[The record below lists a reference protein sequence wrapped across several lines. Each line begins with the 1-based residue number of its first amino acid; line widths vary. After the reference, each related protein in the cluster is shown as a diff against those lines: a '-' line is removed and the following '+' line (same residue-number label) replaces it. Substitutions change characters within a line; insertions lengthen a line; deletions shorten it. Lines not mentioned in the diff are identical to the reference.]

1 MAQKTGYLAEKLKL
15 FHLSDKR
22 QWTCPYHYHD
32 FDKIT
37 LFFRGHV
44 SYDVEGTA
52 YDLQPFDIVVIPAG
66 RIHRPIIYGDA
77 VYERIIAYISPAYL
91 QGYERRG
98 CPAGQIFTRKNAP
111 ILRQPQEADNLY
123 NVSCRLRRAWSDT
136 GPESPLLQE
145 TLFTEFMIHLTRAL
159 QKDKLRIV
167 QKGHQNEKI
176 RRILAYIEANLSGDL
191 SIPSL
196 AAAFF
201 MSPDYLMHLF
211 KAETGMT
218 AASYITTKRLQKA
231 RHLMQEGRAL
241 TEICYD
247 CGFTTYSTF
256 YRAWKNHYHTSP
268 KEGIRAFPDTF
279 DE

>member
-77 VYERIIAYISPAYL
+77 VYERIIAYISPSYL

-98 CPAGQIFTRKNAP
+98 CPAGQIFTRENAP

-123 NVSCRLRRAWSDT
+123 NVSCRLRRAWADM

-159 QKDKLRIV
+159 QKDKLHVV

-176 RRILAYIEANLSGDL
+176 RRILAYIEENLSGDL
-191 SIPSL
+191 SIPNL

-241 TEICYD
+241 TEIC
-247 CGFTTYSTF
+247 
-256 YRAWKNHYHTSP
+256 
-268 KEGIRAFPDTF
+268 
-279 DE
+279 

>member
-1 MAQKTGYLAEKLKL
+1 MVQKTGYLSENLKL

-37 LFFRGHV
+37 IFFQGHV

-52 YDLQPFDIVVIPAG
+52 YDLQPFDIIVIPAG
-66 RIHRPIIYGDA
+66 RIHRPVIYGDA
-77 VYERIIAYISPAYL
+77 VYERIIAYISPSYL
-91 QGYERRG
+91 KGYERRG
-98 CPAGQIFTRKNAP
+98 CQAGQIFTAPNAP
-111 ILRQPQEADNLY
+111 ILRQPQEAGSLY
-123 NVSCRLRRAWSDT
+123 NVLCRLRRAWADT

-159 QKDKLRIV
+159 QKDSVHVVK
-167 QKGHQNEKI
+167 KGRQNEKI
-176 RRILAYIEANLSGDL
+176 RSLLHYIETHLNEDL
-191 SIPSL
+191 SIPRL

-247 CGFTTYSTF
+247 CGFTNYSTF
-256 YRAWKNHYHTSP
+256 YRAWKNRYHTSP
-268 KEGIRAFPDTF
+268 KEGIHDFPDTF

>member
-77 VYERIIAYISPAYL
+77 VYERIIAYISPSYL

-98 CPAGQIFTRKNAP
+98 CPAGQIFTRETPPSCASPRKQTIYTMYRAACAGP
-111 ILRQPQEADNLY
+111 GPTWARKAS
-123 NVSCRLRRAWSDT
+123 SCRKRCLRS
-136 GPESPLLQE
+136 S
-145 TLFTEFMIHLTRAL
+145 
-159 QKDKLRIV
+159 
-167 QKGHQNEKI
+167 
-176 RRILAYIEANLSGDL
+176 
-191 SIPSL
+191 
-196 AAAFF
+196 
-201 MSPDYLMHLF
+201 
-211 KAETGMT
+211 
-218 AASYITTKRLQKA
+218 
-231 RHLMQEGRAL
+231 
-241 TEICYD
+241 
-247 CGFTTYSTF
+247 
-256 YRAWKNHYHTSP
+256 
-268 KEGIRAFPDTF
+268 
-279 DE
+279 

>member
-1 MAQKTGYLAEKLKL
+1 M
-15 FHLSDKR
+15 
-22 QWTCPYHYHD
+22 
-32 FDKIT
+32 
-37 LFFRGHV
+37 
-44 SYDVEGTA
+44 
-52 YDLQPFDIVVIPAG
+52 
-66 RIHRPIIYGDA
+66 
-77 VYERIIAYISPAYL
+77 
-91 QGYERRG
+91 
-98 CPAGQIFTRKNAP
+98 
-111 ILRQPQEADNLY
+111 
-123 NVSCRLRRAWSDT
+123 

-159 QKDKLRIV
+159 QKDKLHVV

-176 RRILAYIEANLSGDL
+176 RRILAYIEENLSGDL
-191 SIPSL
+191 SISSL

-218 AASYITTKRLQKA
+218 AASYITTKRLQKSPPPHA
-231 RHLMQEGRAL
+231 GGAGFD
-241 TEICYD
+241 EICYD
-247 CGFTTYSTF
+247 CGFTNYSTF

>member
-22 QWTCPYHYHD
+22 QWACPYHYHD

-37 LFFRGHV
+37 LFFRDHV

-66 RIHRPIIYGDA
+66 
-77 VYERIIAYISPAYL
+77 
-91 QGYERRG
+91 
-98 CPAGQIFTRKNAP
+98 QIFTAP
-111 ILRQPQEADNLY
+111 KAPVLRQPQEADNLY
-123 NVSCRLRRAWSDT
+123 NVSCRLRRAWSDM

-211 KAETGMT
+211 KAETDMT
-218 AASYITTKRLQKA
+218 AASYITTKRL
-231 RHLMQEGRAL
+231 
-241 TEICYD
+241 
-247 CGFTTYSTF
+247 
-256 YRAWKNHYHTSP
+256 
-268 KEGIRAFPDTF
+268 
-279 DE
+279 